1 MIVLSIV
8 LCANLLFTAYLLRE
22 NKRLVFLV
30 ISKSPAEF
38 LKLET
43 GIKKSKKKDVSENST
58 ETSYHTW
65 RTPSEGVGP

>member
-1 MIVLSIV
+1 MIVLSVV
-8 LCANLLFTAYLLRE
+8 LCANLIFTAYLLRE

-30 ISKSPAEF
+30 ISKSPAEYVKF
-38 LKLET
+38 ET

>member
-30 ISKSPAEF
+30 ISKSPSEF

>member
-1 MIVLSIV
+1 MIALSIA
-8 LCANLLFTAYLLRE
+8 LCANLIFSIYLLRE

-30 ISKSPAEF
+30 VSKSPTEF
-38 LKLET
+38 LKLNT
-43 GIKKSKKKDVSENST
+43 NIQKSKKKDVSENGF